1 MEAARKLAPMRI
13 LAMIAAFI
21 LSAHVLS
28 AECVEI
34 TPAVHLSSDNVRIT
48 TVFNGSSLRDAKLEI
63 FFATEQK
70 PGLVVFTNSQGV
82 ASIPK
87 LAHGLYRVVAT
98 GPKNQTAELHLN
110 VNGLTLTAST
120 SFEMILVPSV
130 SLLDARLAI
139 AEKTPI
145 THTIPEFEGLLLDPS
160 GAAISG
166 AEIEIIRKNSK
177 PGPAAK
183 VKSDESG
190 RFKSTLDDGTYVAF
204 FQAPGFR
211 TEIVAFEL
219 NKKADPKE
227 LRISI
232 RIAGC

>member
-1 MEAARKLAPMRI
+1 MKI
-13 LAMIAAFI
+13 LAMVATLLLCAHI
-21 LSAHVLS
+21 LY

-34 TPAVHLSSDNVRIT
+34 TPAVHLSSGNVRIT
-48 TVFNGSSLRDAKLEI
+48 TLFNGSALRNAKLEI

-82 ASIPK
+82 ASIAK
-87 LAHGLYRVVAT
+87 LARGFYRVLAT

-110 VNGLTLTAST
+110 VNGLTLATAT
-120 SFEMILVPSV
+120 SFEMTLLSPV
-130 SLLDARLAI
+130 SLLEARIAI
-139 AEKTPI
+139 AEKTPSAR
-145 THTIPEFEGLLLDPS
+145 TIPEFQGLLLDPS

-190 RFKSTLDDGTYVAF
+190 RFKSTLDEGTYGAF

-211 TEIVAFEL
+211 TELVVFAI
-219 NKKADPKE
+219 NKKADPEE
-227 LRISI
+227 LRISMQI
-232 RIAGC
+232 GGC

>member
-1 MEAARKLAPMRI
+1 MEAARKLTPMRI
-13 LAMIAAFI
+13 LAIIATLI

-48 TVFNGSSLRDAKLEI
+48 TVFNGSALRDAKVEI

-70 PGLVVFTNSQGV
+70 PGLVVFTDSQGV

-87 LAHGLYRVVAT
+87 LAHGFYRVVAT
-98 GPKNQTAELHLN
+98 GPKNQTAELSLYVN
-110 VNGLTLTAST
+110 VPALTSIT

-145 THTIPEFEGLLLDPS
+145 TRNIHEFKGLLLDPS

-204 FQAPGFR
+204 FQASGFR

-219 NKKADPKE
+219 DNKPDPKE
-227 LRISI
+227 LRISM
-232 RIAGC
+232 RIGGC

>member
-13 LAMIAAFI
+13 LAIISTLI
-21 LSAHVLS
+21 LSAHGLS

-34 TPAVHLSSDNVRIT
+34 TPTVHLSSDNVRIT
-48 TVFNGSSLRDAKLEI
+48 TVFNGSALRDAKLEI

-70 PGLVVFTNSQGV
+70 PGLVVFTNSHGV

-98 GPKNQTAELHLN
+98 GPKNQTAELLLN
-110 VNGLTLTAST
+110 VNALTRTTST
-120 SFEMILVPSV
+120 SFEMILEPSV
-130 SLLDARLAI
+130 SLLGARLAI

-160 GAAISG
+160 GAAIPG
-166 AEIEIIRKNSK
+166 AEIEIIRTNSK

-232 RIAGC
+232 RIGGC

>member
-1 MEAARKLAPMRI
+1 
-13 LAMIAAFI
+13 
-21 LSAHVLS
+21 
-28 AECVEI
+28 
-34 TPAVHLSSDNVRIT
+34 
-48 TVFNGSSLRDAKLEI
+48 LERG
-63 FFATEQK
+63 F
-70 PGLVVFTNSQGV
+70 
-82 ASIPK
+82 
-87 LAHGLYRVVAT
+87 YRVVAT
-98 GPKNQTAELHLN
+98 GPKNQTAELRLN
-110 VNGLTLTAST
+110 VNGLALTSFT

-145 THTIPEFEGLLLDPS
+145 THNIHEFKGLLLDPS

-166 AEIEIIRKNSK
+166 AEIAIIRKNSK

-190 RFKSTLDDGTYVAF
+190 RFKSTLDDGTCVAF

-219 NKKADPKE
+219 DNKPDPKE
-227 LRISI
+227 LRISM
-232 RIAGC
+232 RIGGC